1 MVADTMTVVGGEM
14 GLEGLA
20 AVLTRAQ
27 LVDRIAAMNPSAT
40 PEFLARFGEQSLGNY
55 LEHLV
60 SAQEPRGRTA
70 RWVRR
75 NETPAISKWEP
86 KG

>member
-1 MVADTMTVVGGEM
+1 
-14 GLEGLA
+14 
-20 AVLTRAQ
+20 
-27 LVDRIAAMNPSAT
+27 MNPSAT

-60 SAQEPRGRTA
+60 SALEPRGRTA